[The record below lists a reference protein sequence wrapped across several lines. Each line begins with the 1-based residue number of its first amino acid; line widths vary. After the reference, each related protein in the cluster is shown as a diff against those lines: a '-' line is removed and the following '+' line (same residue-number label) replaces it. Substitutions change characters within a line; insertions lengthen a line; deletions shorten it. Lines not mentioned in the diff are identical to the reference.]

1 LKISKGQP
9 ECVYRRRTDEEHLP
23 ASYSDV
29 RQLDFNSPFDIT
41 ATTDG
46 SCETTN
52 LELQP
57 VVVSEIPNDKE
68 ELEAYLRSITQK
80 TNDRA
85 TCILISTRKRGS
97 IPL

>member
-1 LKISKGQP
+1 
-9 ECVYRRRTDEEHLP
+9 LP

-68 ELEAYLRSITQK
+68 ELEAYLRLTGLQAFLFFVFCFLFCFCFLRVSVVCSSSIY
-80 TNDRA
+80 A
-85 TCILISTRKRGS
+85 FWL
-97 IPL
+97 PL